1 MSKGGPSLTMKSQ
14 RPYML
19 RALYQWIVDS
29 GGTPHLLVDANYPGV
44 LVPPFAV
51 RDGRV
56 VLNVAPR
63 AVRDFDISEDHVC
76 FECRFGGRSTAV
88 ELPPNA
94 VLAIY
99 AQENGAGMAFE
110 ASPRSAPATLS
121 SVDSDR
127 PDGDDPDPPG
137 GSRPSGGGERGGHLK
152 VVK

>member
-1 MSKGGPSLTMKSQ
+1 MSKSGPSLTMKSQ

-19 RALYQWIVDS
+19 RALYEWIVDS
-29 GGTPHLLVDANYPGV
+29 GGTPHLLVDANFPGV

-63 AVRDFDISEDHVC
+63 AVREFAIGENHVA

-88 ELPPNA
+88 EVPPDA

-110 ASPRSAPATLS
+110 AASRSAPATLS
-121 SVDSDR
+121 SVETDR
-127 PDGDDPDPPG
+127 SYDDPDDPPPG
-137 GSRPSGGGERGGHLK
+137 GAPSGGERGGHLK

>member
-19 RALYQWIVDS
+19 RALYEWIVDS
-29 GGTPHLLVDANYPGV
+29 GGTPHLLVDASYPGV

-63 AVRDFDISEDHVC
+63 AVREFVIGEDQVC
-76 FECRFGGRSTAV
+76 FECRFAGRSTAV
-88 ELPPNA
+88 ELPSGA

-121 SVDSDR
+121 SVDTEK
-127 PDGDDPDPPG
+127 PDDDPDPPS
-137 GSRPSGGGERGGHLK
+137 GSSPGGGERGGHLK
-152 VVK
+152 VIK

>member
-19 RALYQWIVDS
+19 RALYEWIVDS
-29 GGTPHLLVDANYPGV
+29 DGTPHLLVDASYPGV
-44 LVPPFAV
+44 QVPPFAV

-63 AVRDFDISEDHVC
+63 AVRDFDIGEDHVS

-88 ELPPNA
+88 MLPADA

-99 AQENGAGMAFE
+99 AQENGAGMAFDAAPHP
-110 ASPRSAPATLS
+110 ASGSPGDVETGQ
-121 SVDSDR
+121 
-127 PDGDDPDPPG
+127 PDDDPDPP
-137 GSRPSGGGERGGHLK
+137 SGGGTERGGHLK

>member
-14 RPYML
+14 RPYLL
-19 RALYQWIVDS
+19 RALYEWIVES
-29 GGTPHLLVDANYPGV
+29 GGTPHLLVDANFFGV
-44 LVPPFAV
+44 VVPPFVV

-63 AVRDFDISEDHVC
+63 AVRGFTIADERVC

-88 ELPPNA
+88 ELPTDA

-99 AQENGAGMAFE
+99 AQENGAGTAFE
-110 ASPRSAPATLS
+110 AAQRSAPATLS
-121 SVDSDR
+121 SVETDR
-127 PDGDDPDPPG
+127 PDGDPEPPSPG
-137 GSRPSGGGERGGHLK
+137 GPPAGGERGGHLK

>member
-1 MSKGGPSLTMKSQ
+1 MSKGGPSLLMKSQ

-19 RALYQWIVDS
+19 RALYEWIVDS
-29 GGTPHLLVDANYPGV
+29 GGTPHLLVDANFPGV

-63 AVRDFDISEDHVC
+63 AVRDFDIGEDHVC

-88 ELPPNA
+88 ELPPDA

-110 ASPRSAPATLS
+110 AAPRSAPATLS
-121 SVDSDR
+121 SVDTDK
-127 PDGDDPDPPG
+127 PDDDPDPPG
-137 GSRPSGGGERGGHLK
+137 GTPGSGGERGGHLK

>member
-19 RALYQWIVDS
+19 RALYEWIVDS

-63 AVRDFDISEDHVC
+63 AVRNFAIAEGQVG
-76 FECRFGGRSTAV
+76 FECRFGGRSMAV
-88 ELPPNA
+88 ELPADA

-99 AQENGAGMAFE
+99 AQENGSGMAFD
-110 ASPRSAPATLS
+110 AVPRSAPAILS
-121 SVDSDR
+121 SVETDG
-127 PDGDDPDPPG
+127 PDEDPDPPSG
-137 GSRPSGGGERGGHLK
+137 GTPSGGERGGHLK
-152 VVK
+152 VIK

>member
-1 MSKGGPSLTMKSQ
+1 MSKSGPSLTMKSQ

-19 RALYQWIVDS
+19 RALYEWIVDS

-63 AVRDFDISEDHVC
+63 AVRDFAIGEDQVS

-88 ELPPNA
+88 ELPADA

-110 ASPRSAPATLS
+110 AAPPRSAPATLS

-127 PDGDDPDPPG
+127 PDDDPDEPPPG
-137 GSRPSGGGERGGHLK
+137 STPGGGERGGHLK

>member
-1 MSKGGPSLTMKSQ
+1 MSKSGPSLTMKSQ

-19 RALYQWIVDS
+19 RALYEWIVDS
-29 GGTPHLLVDANYPGV
+29 GGTPHLLVDANFPGV

-63 AVRDFDISEDHVC
+63 AVRDFAIGENRVS

-88 ELPPNA
+88 EVPPDA

-110 ASPRSAPATLS
+110 AASRSAPATLS
-121 SVDSDR
+121 SVETDR
-127 PDGDDPDPPG
+127 LDDDPDDPPPG
-137 GSRPSGGGERGGHLK
+137 GTPSGGERGGHLK

>member
-1 MSKGGPSLTMKSQ
+1 MKSQ

-19 RALYQWIVDS
+19 RALYEWIVDS
-29 GGTPHLLVDANYPGV
+29 GGTPHLLVDARQPGV

-56 VLNVAPR
+56 VLNIAPR
-63 AVRDFDISEDHVC
+63 AVRDLQIGDDHVT
-76 FECRFGGRSTAV
+76 FECRFGGRATAV
-88 ELPPNA
+88 ELPPEA

-110 ASPRSAPATLS
+110 AGP
-121 SVDSDR
+121 R
-127 PDGDDPDPPG
+127 PDPDDGGGDGPDGSPPD
-137 GSRPSGGGERGGHLK
+137 GSPSDGGGERGSHLK